1 MVERYERAQQQ
12 EEEGYRR
19 RQQQGVGFC
28 ATGLLELALTKT
40 QPDPGEDLALGYAAL
55 QVKDGGL
62 AVNGGDS
69 AGGNVIQMCHQ
80 VTYVFRDSQALEG
93 GVGRTRLDS
102 FECLFQ
108 V

>member
-40 QPDPGEDLALGYAAL
+40 QPDPAEGSLTGGFSPACVHIAA
-55 QVKDGGL
+55 
-62 AVNGGDS
+62 AWN
-69 AGGNVIQMCHQ
+69 
-80 VTYVFRDSQALEG
+80 R
-93 GVGRTRLDS
+93 
-102 FECLFQ
+102 
-108 V
+108 